1 MGMMKISA
9 IIAFSMILATGA
21 FAQTWKLYQG
31 STRDD
36 YVVEYDEK
44 RARQIELRKAEE
56 LKAKIIEKRAR
67 QIELRKAEELKA
79 KIIFD
84 NCIIDLLPT
93 DHSRPVLAAVTAKC
107 RRISKDPTMFQKWK
121 YSD

>member
-1 MGMMKISA
+1 MTGKTCKLYLLWQVICLGVLKTRLRVVTSA
-9 IIAFSMILATGA
+9 IFVSMILVTAV
-21 FAQTWKLYQG
+21 FAQTWTPQQG

-36 YVVEYDEK
+36 YVVEW
-44 RARQIELRKAEE
+44 EE
-56 LKAKIIEKRAR
+56 TEPDYL
-67 QIELRKAEELKA
+67 QRKAEELKA